1 MLKSWLDDIDELI
14 FFLLGGGRQGCWVVE
29 MYTVGYFE

>member
-14 FFLLGGGRQGCWVVE
+14 FFFVGSGGGGGVE
-29 MYTVGYFE
+29 MYIVGYFE